1 MLSTTPIPL
10 PSITPTGRNILIVT
24 WLQILVA
31 LILVLLRTFYAR
43 RLEGHLRW
51 DYIWVSVALVMGFA
65 CEVPLTIAVRFG
77 LGTHM
82 ADLTYP
88 QIFRVAKWV
97 WITLII
103 GVQTA
108 VWAKWSIIALLW
120 QIQGR
125 HARKRRYV
133 LLVVGFFIAVWPV
146 VIIALILT
154 QCKPVAKLWNPTMSG
169 VCRSTIPLENVVIFQ
184 GCK

>member
-1 MLSTTPIPL
+1 
-10 PSITPTGRNILIVT
+10 
-24 WLQILVA
+24 
-31 LILVLLRTFYAR
+31 
-43 RLEGHLRW
+43 
-51 DYIWVSVALVMGFA
+51 MGFA
-65 CEVPLTIAVRFG
+65 CVVALTIAVRFG

-88 QIFRVAKWV
+88 QVFRVAKWI

-103 GVQTA
+103 GVQSA

-125 HARKRRYV
+125 HARKRRYA
-133 LLVVGFFIAVWPV
+133 LLVVGLSVAVWPV
-146 VIIALILT
+146 VIIALSLT
-154 QCKPVAKLWNPTMSG
+154 QCKPLAKVWNPTILG
-169 VCRSTIPLENVVIFQ
+169 VCRSNNALVNVVVLH